1 MSKLG
6 VWLCTLL
13 LIPLMA
19 AVSPAATVAS
29 WDFTRE
35 TGGWRDEAGSQ
46 PQTTPQGILWTGSDQ
61 GLSLRSP
68 GLDIATQAFQVIEIT
83 LSTRLNG
90 PAHLVW
96 QGDDHNGA
104 PTGWQGALPVQAPPD
119 GQPHTLR
126 LLPLWQNLKKIT
138 ALRLIG
144 PPGLQLRL
152 QSLRIVGQDLPVTE
166 QARWQFEEPADAG
179 QWRPL
184 LGTALVRREA
194 EGAAVQ
200 LVDPEVMLASPPLQV
215 MTYRHEWL
223 SVELTSRRPH
233 QARLQWATTA
243 QRGLSG
249 PAIALRQ
256 DRHTYNVRVSE
267 QPGWNGT
274 LAGLAL
280 NFDAPA
286 PSAMQAAT
294 INQPAEIVIHKV
306 ALSNAPQGPADLRT
320 TFVGPMDPRVEVDRT
335 FRLVWVLQN
344 DGGDEAQ
351 RIRLTATS
359 DDPISIPTGTTVIE
373 RLPHGMPEAVTW
385 LVKAS
390 GPGVVRLRAEYDGAA
405 VNEEVRVEPVAPAEA
420 PDARVRSGATGG
432 DTPPVLAHYHV
443 PPPAQFG
450 PAMLDRLLY
459 RRPWLGDYDL
469 QPEVM
474 DWQARW
480 ALEHGID
487 GFILDVRRGEAAALD
502 TFLSSR
508 AARQMK
514 LVLRWTEPIPTAD
527 AGRTLLEQVRP
538 IMSLP
543 GYLRHGGR
551 PLLLVGHAL
560 QRTREGWGLSDLLA
574 LTDEGQAALVAC
586 LPLNMASPELLA
598 QAGYVA
604 AASLHVE
611 QLLPSSQPVLEA
623 WEEAAQAK
631 TPHVLSLQPAWQG
644 DLTPE
649 RLGMLL
655 RIALM
660 RAKRADSLAL
670 PCVIAGDWN
679 GEQGLE
685 PRRPEGTR
693 WLEAV
698 AAATGTPAPARLVLP
713 SDAGMGPYDRARP
726 APPRAWEFDSK
737 ETWNSAMGMSVLRVS
752 GGQMTGRTDSAQP
765 AIFGGDTMLDTRPF
779 KTVLI
784 ALSASAGKQARLW
797 WRTSLRKF
805 TVEHSLPFD
814 IVADGAV
821 HEYRL
826 DVSEAEGW
834 EGYLEGLRLDP
845 TDVADAAVA
854 IDYIRI
860 VP

>member
-1 MSKLG
+1 M
-6 VWLCTLL
+6 
-13 LIPLMA
+13 
-19 AVSPAATVAS
+19 
-29 WDFTRE
+29 
-35 TGGWRDEAGSQ
+35 
-46 PQTTPQGILWTGSDQ
+46 
-61 GLSLRSP
+61 
-68 GLDIATQAFQVIEIT
+68 
-83 LSTRLNG
+83 
-90 PAHLVW
+90 
-96 QGDDHNGA
+96 
-104 PTGWQGALPVQAPPD
+104 QAPPD
-119 GQPHTLR
+119 GRAHTLR
-126 LLPLWQNLKKIT
+126 LLPSWQNLKKIT

-166 QARWQFEEPADAG
+166 QTQWGFGEPADAG
-179 QWRPL
+179 QWLPL
-184 LGTALVRREA
+184 LGTALVRRQDD
-194 EGAAVQ
+194 GAAVQ

-215 MTYRHEWL
+215 MAYRHEWL
-223 SVELTSRRPH
+223 SVEVTAQQPL

-249 PAIALRQ
+249 PAITLRPG
-256 DRHTYNVRVSE
+256 RHTYSVRVSE

-280 NFDAPA
+280 TFDAPA
-286 PSAMQAAT
+286 PSAMQAAA
-294 INQPAEIVIHKV
+294 INQPAQIVMHRV

-320 TFVGPMDPRVEVDRT
+320 TFVGPMEPRVEVDRT

-344 DGGDEAQ
+344 EGGIEA
-351 RIRLTATS
+351 RRVRLTATS

-390 GPGVVRLRAEYDGAA
+390 GPGLVRLRAEYDGA
-405 VNEEVRVEPVAPAEA
+405 VLTEEVRVEPIAPAEA
-420 PDARVRSGATGG
+420 PAAPASPGPAASDRV
-432 DTPPVLAHYHV
+432 PLLAHYHL
-443 PPPAQFG
+443 PPPARFG
-450 PAMLDRLLY
+450 PAMLDRMLY
-459 RRPWLGDYDL
+459 RRPYLGDYDL

-487 GFILDVRRGEAAALD
+487 GFILDVRRGEAQVLD
-502 TFLSSR
+502 AFLSSR

-514 LVLRWTEPIPTAD
+514 LVLRWTEPVPTAD
-527 AGRTLLEQVRP
+527 AGRQFLEQVRP

-543 GYLRHGGR
+543 GYLRRGNK

-560 QRTREGWGLSDLLA
+560 QRSREGWGLSDLLA
-574 LTDEGQAALVAC
+574 LADEGQAALVAC

-604 AASLHVE
+604 ATSLHVE

-623 WEEAAQAK
+623 WEEAAQAQ
-631 TPHVLSLQPAWQG
+631 TPHVLSLQPAWQAN
-644 DLTPE
+644 LTPD
-649 RLGMLL
+649 RLSMLL

-660 RAKRADSLAL
+660 RARRPDSLAL
-670 PCVIAGDWN
+670 PFVIAGAWN

-685 PRRPEGTR
+685 PRRPDGTR
-693 WLEAV
+693 WLEAI
-698 AAATGTPAPARLVLP
+698 AGATGTPAPARLVLP
-713 SDAGMGPYDRARP
+713 AEAGMGPYDRARP

-737 ETWNSAMGMSVLRVS
+737 ESWNSAMGMSVLRVS

-784 ALSASAGKQARLW
+784 ALSASAGKQGRLW

-826 DVSEAEGW
+826 DVAQAPGW